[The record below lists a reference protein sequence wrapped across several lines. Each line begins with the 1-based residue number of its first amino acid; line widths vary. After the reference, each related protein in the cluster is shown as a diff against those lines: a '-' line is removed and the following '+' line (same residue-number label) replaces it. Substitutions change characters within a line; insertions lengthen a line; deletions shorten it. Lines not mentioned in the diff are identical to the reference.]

1 LWDGF
6 INFFVFLSEEGVFL
20 LLGQEF
26 EKCFIRWQQDPW
38 TAIVQVAPANDVRA
52 SNWTSS
58 MIMIALIVTNHSN
71 HNCSRIVRESQ
82 FALDTRNAT
91 RESDIKNRSLLVH
104 RSNPADRYG
113 PARAINHNAVR
124 I

>member
-1 LWDGF
+1 MPVMDLQILLAQNWHSQPSRRSTCLESPLLYVPGLSLRRNVLWDGF

-58 MIMIALIVTNHSN
+58 M
-71 HNCSRIVRESQ
+71 
-82 FALDTRNAT
+82 
-91 RESDIKNRSLLVH
+91 
-104 RSNPADRYG
+104 
-113 PARAINHNAVR
+113 
-124 I
+124 